1 MSDVGPVVP
10 LRFDLSDLV
19 KRSVATLYSHL
30 VTRPTGQALRVGIES
45 QISELG
51 ARCLTVLDFSEVV
64 VLDYSCAEETVA
76 KLLQRFQRQDRPA
89 DAYFVAR
96 GVDDRHQDT
105 LDAVLARQG
114 LTMVA
119 ELVEGPELL
128 GHATPVEAA
137 VWSALQR
144 MTRGDACAIAA
155 EAGYPEATAA
165 SALDDLA
172 HRRTIMRVDI
182 PRTYFALTPLI
193 RPDPQAPPAQ
203 SASTG

>member
-1 MSDVGPVVP
+1 MSDVGPVIP

-51 ARCLTVLDFSEVV
+51 ALCLTVLDFSEVV

-119 ELVEGPELL
+119 ELANGPVLI
-128 GHATPVEAA
+128 GHTTPAETAA
-137 VWSALQR
+137 WSALQR
-144 MTRGDACAIAA
+144 MTRGDVGAIAA
-155 EAGYPEATAA
+155 QVDYPEAAVA

-172 HRRTIMRVDI
+172 RRRTIMRVDI

-193 RPDPQAPPAQ
+193 DTDRNTPDPSAPA
-203 SASTG
+203 G

>member
-1 MSDVGPVVP
+1 MNEIGPVVP

-45 QISELG
+45 QICELG
-51 ARCLTVLDFSEVV
+51 ALCLTVLDFSEVV

-105 LDAVLARQG
+105 LDAVLERQG

-119 ELVEGPELL
+119 ELADGPSLV
-128 GHATPVEAA
+128 GHTTPVESA

-144 MTRGDACAIAA
+144 MARGGASAVAA
-155 EAGYPEATAA
+155 EVDYPESAVAA
-165 SALDDLA
+165 ALDDLA
-172 HRRTIMRVDI
+172 RRRTVMRIDI

-193 RPDPQAPPAQ
+193 GPTLPGSPPAP
-203 SASTG
+203 TG

>member
-1 MSDVGPVVP
+1 MSDVGPVIP

-51 ARCLTVLDFSEVV
+51 ALCLTVLDFSEVV

-119 ELVEGPELL
+119 ELADGPVLI
-128 GHATPVEAA
+128 GHTTPAETAA
-137 VWSALQR
+137 WSALQR
-144 MTRGDACAIAA
+144 MTRGDVGAIAA
-155 EAGYPEATAA
+155 QVDYPEAAVA

-172 HRRTIMRVDI
+172 RRRTIMRVDI

-193 RPDPQAPPAQ
+193 DTDRNTPDPSAPA
-203 SASTG
+203 G

>member
-1 MSDVGPVVP
+1 MNDVGPVVP

-45 QISELG
+45 QIQDLG
-51 ARCLTVLDFSEVV
+51 ALCLTVLDFSEVV

-119 ELVEGPELL
+119 ELGDGPRLI
-128 GHATPVEAA
+128 GHATPLETAA
-137 VWSALQR
+137 WSALQR
-144 MTRGDACAIAA
+144 MTRGDAGAIAA
-155 EAGYPEATAA
+155 GTDYPEPAVAT
-165 SALDDLA
+165 ALDDLA
-172 HRRTIMRVDI
+172 RRRTIMRVDI

-193 RPDPQAPPAQ
+193 RADGAGESPQGTPK
-203 SASTG
+203 

>member
-1 MSDVGPVVP
+1 MNEIGPVVP

-45 QISELG
+45 QIRDLG
-51 ARCLTVLDFSEVV
+51 ALCLTVLDFSEVV

-76 KLLQRFQRQDRPA
+76 KLLQHFQRQDRPA

-105 LDAVLARQG
+105 LDAVLERQG

-119 ELVEGPELL
+119 ELADGPHLI
-128 GHATPVEAA
+128 GHATAVESA

-144 MTRGDACAIAA
+144 ITRGDAITVAA
-155 EAGYPEATAA
+155 QVDYPQSAVAT
-165 SALDDLA
+165 ALDDLA

-193 RPDPQAPPAQ
+193 DAA
-203 SASTG
+203 